1 MHMSDMRNF
10 SLVFLATLVLVLG
23 GAATLNYLIDPYGV
37 FGSKPLE
44 QLVRN
49 KVAAIDQPDLAKTYM
64 LERSAAKTILL
75 GNSRVD
81 LGLDPDS
88 KSWPA
93 NWQPVFNLAVPGFY
107 MNERVQHFEHALVN
121 GNPSTLVYGLSVDDF
136 WPITP
141 IPSTDPEAKR
151 INARLSIAPD
161 GTENHLAFIGRAT
174 DYAFALMSFR
184 AMSDSVR
191 TLRSQD
197 DKMLSSITSLGWNT
211 GGSNDAQAA
220 RDGYHEVADWK
231 IRYKL
236 PRMLAWAKDPQLD
249 FGMFDRLI
257 AGAKAHNVKVVIFVA
272 PSYVDEYVLY
282 RELGLKD
289 HYESWKR
296 QLTARVDAART
307 TGANVELWDF
317 SGADEY
323 STEPLPGPD
332 DKKTALRWFWE
343 AQHFKPALG
352 DKVIKAI
359 TGGEEGYG
367 VRLTGANVEA
377 HIQHEQQALD
387 QYYADRSAD
396 ITRVRNVID
405 AVVEKQVEQ
414 PASVARI
421 ESVSAQ
427 P

>member
-1 MHMSDMRNF
+1 MSDMRNF
-10 SLVFLATLVLVLG
+10 SLVFLATLLLVLG
-23 GAATLNYLIDPYGV
+23 GAATFNYLIDPYGV

-44 QLVRN
+44 RLAGN

-64 LERSAAKTILL
+64 LERRDAKTILL

-88 KSWPA
+88 ASWPSE
-93 NWQPVFNLAVPGFY
+93 WQPVFNLAVPGFY
-107 MNERVQHFEHALVN
+107 MNERVQHFQHALVN
-121 GNPSTLVYGLSVDDF
+121 GNPARLVYGLSVDDF

-141 IPSTDPEAKR
+141 IPAADPEAKR
-151 INARLSIAPD
+151 INARLSVAPD
-161 GTENHLAFIGRAT
+161 GTQNHLAFVGRAT

-184 AMSDSVR
+184 AMMDSVR

-197 DKMLSSITSLGWNT
+197 DTTLSSITASGWNT

-220 RDGYHEVADWK
+220 QDGYHEVADWK

-236 PRMLAWAKDPQLD
+236 PRLLAWAKDTRLD
-249 FGMFDRLI
+249 FSVFDRMVDD
-257 AGAKAHNVKVVIFVA
+257 ARAHRVKTVIFIA

-289 HYESWKR
+289 GYDSWKR
-296 QLTARVDAART
+296 QLTARIDQERNA
-307 TGANVELWDF
+307 GADIELWDF
-317 SGADEY
+317 SGADQY
-323 STEPLPGPD
+323 STEPMPQPGD
-332 DKKTALRWFWE
+332 TKTNLRWFWE

-352 DKVIKAI
+352 EEVIKSI
-359 TGGEEGYG
+359 TGESEGYG
-367 VRLTGANVEA
+367 VKLTSENVEA
-377 HIQHEQQALD
+377 HIQQANRALD
-387 QYYADRSAD
+387 QYYAERAAD
-396 ITRVRNVID
+396 VARVRAVIE
-405 AVVEKQVEQ
+405 AAAKQQVDQ
-414 PASVARI
+414 PSSVARI